1 MGVNFESLIDLLKHP
16 IRRKIILSLSEKGS
30 ISYVDLMNLVGTKNT
45 GKFNY
50 HLKILGALIEKD
62 ENGKYGLSDKGQMA
76 VQFLQKFAGK
86 ETEPIPL
93 PIAMKT
99 FETRAFSLAQGFIWV
114 VLVYPLTWVLF
125 GWYLYFADRA
135 GAFFGDPTIPLMIF
149 TLIIGGAFA
158 LFGMVTFPRIMIDR
172 DSITVKLGFVR
183 RFFAL
188 EDVRIDF
195 KGHILKL
202 GEGLTT
208 AGWFIP
214 FREKECM
221 DLLDKH
227 VGTYR
232 SKPLFLIYLLPV
244 TILGFYFRLAR
255 HLGGTLAPLFW
266 AFSWGVTAAISMA
279 IFVYGAP
286 ADMRIDRLDRGASA
300 MVFGLSIGIIIF
312 FLMFFSLQIH

>member
-93 PIAMKT
+93 PMAMKT
-99 FETRAFSLAQGFIWV
+99 FETRAFGFYQGFIWV
-114 VLVYPLTWVLF
+114 MLVHPLAGILF
-125 GWYLYFADRA
+125 GWYLYFADRPS
-135 GAFFGDPTIPLMIF
+135 AFIGDPTIPLMIL
-149 TLIIGGAFA
+149 TVLIVPVFA
-158 LFGMVTFPRIMIDR
+158 LFGVVAFPKIKIDR
-172 DSITVKLGFVR
+172 DGVVVKLGFTR
-183 RFFAL
+183 LFFAL

-255 HLGGTLAPLFW
+255 HLDGTLAPLFW